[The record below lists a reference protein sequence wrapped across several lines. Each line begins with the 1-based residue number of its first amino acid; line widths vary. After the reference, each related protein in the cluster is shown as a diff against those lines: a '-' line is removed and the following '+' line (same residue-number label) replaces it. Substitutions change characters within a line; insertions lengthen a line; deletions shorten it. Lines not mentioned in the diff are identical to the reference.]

1 MDNKA
6 SLACQVRANIRCVNE
21 MKYPAMVTIFKND
34 KLYNKEKH
42 ERYFLGLFEECYP
55 SLIKR
60 FMKEQNIKREQIL
73 SVFYKLPQAF
83 GETYKFRKALENG
96 EF

>member
-34 KLYNKEKH
+34 ELYNKEKH
-42 ERYFLGLFEECYP
+42 ERYFLGFFEECYP

-60 FMKEQNIKREQIL
+60 FMKIF
-73 SVFYKLPQAF
+73 V
-83 GETYKFRKALENG
+83 YKFL
-96 EF
+96 FPLTPQ